1 MSKIKVIS
9 GWSDKGG
16 STFAFINLTNKLNEL
31 GYDTTFYGPHPW
43 HLDKCKSG
51 MLDNSVSIEENDRII
66 CHFLNLPGRPN
77 VKKVILSC
85 HEKNIFEV
93 GKIKQYWDE
102 AVFLNE
108 KQKNYHSEYNGK
120 YSILPNLKEPLINKE
135 KSENVKNVA
144 GVIGSIDTNKQT
156 HLSIKRALKEGYH
169 KVILFGNVTDQNY
182 YNSYVKPLLNNN
194 VIEYG
199 FESDKQK
206 IYDMVEAVFLSSKSE
221 VASLVKDECETTG
234 TKFYGN
240 LATDHDGKRLSN
252 DEIIKEWIK
261 ILEL

>member
-1 MSKIKVIS
+1 MIKIFS
-9 GWSDKGG
+9 GWSNKGG

-31 GYDTTFYGPHPW
+31 GYDTTFYGPHQW

-51 MLDNSVSIEENDRII
+51 ILDNSVSIKQSDRII
-66 CHFLNLPGRPN
+66 CHFLNLPSRPN
-77 VKKVILSC
+77 ANKVILSC

-102 AVFLNE
+102 VVFLNE
-108 KQKNYHSEYNGK
+108 KQRNYHSEYNGK
-120 YSILPNLKEPLINKE
+120 YSIVPNLKETLIKKE
-135 KSENVKNVA
+135 KTAEVKKIA
-144 GVIGSIDTNKQT
+144 GIIGSIDENKQT
-156 HLSIKRALKEGYH
+156 HISIDRAVKEGYE
-169 KVILFGNVTDQNY
+169 KIILFGNITDQNY
-182 YNSYVKPLLNNN
+182 YNNFVKPLLNKNI
-194 VIEYG
+194 IEYG

-206 IYDMVEAVFLSSKSE
+206 IYDMVGGVFLSSKSE

-240 LATDHDGKRLSN
+240 SATDHDVKELTN

-261 ILEL
+261 ILDL